1 MKNNIP
7 VDSCDHIVQDNSK
20 SSFESFLEVTDRKG
34 FKNVEKPKEE
44 KSDDH
49 EEERLG
55 NPEHRDE
62 KADDL
67 VDDYFLI
74 IFFPIES
81 FGIF

>member
-1 MKNNIP
+1 MKNNIR

-20 SSFESFLEVTDRKG
+20 SSFESFLEMTDRKG

-62 KADDL
+62 KAYDL
-67 VDDYFLI
+67 VDDYLLI
-74 IFFPIES
+74 IFFPKKNLS
-81 FGIF
+81 IF